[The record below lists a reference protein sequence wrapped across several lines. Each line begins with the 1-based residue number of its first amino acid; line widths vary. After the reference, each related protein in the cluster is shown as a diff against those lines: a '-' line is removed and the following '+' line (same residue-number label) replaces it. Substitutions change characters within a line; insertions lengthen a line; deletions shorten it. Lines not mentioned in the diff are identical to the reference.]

1 MNSEY
6 LIGFLEAD
14 SLIYENFCADPAPSF
29 LQAEIRKLA
38 GMSGK
43 NLYLIAGCNGAGKT
57 TAATTLLPEVISC
70 DEFVNADEIARGL
83 SPFKPESVAIEAG
96 RLMTTRIIQ
105 LLNNEKS
112 FAFETTLSGTS
123 HISKINE
130 AKKRGYSV
138 TLLFFWLQNPE
149 LASERVRIRV
159 QEGGHGIPVDV
170 IKRRYRKGIQNLFK
184 LYLPIVDSAFLID
197 NSAGNFELIA
207 QKMITGDSEIYDF
220 EIFDHLKNTLY
231 DS

>member
-6 LIGFLEAD
+6 FYDLIKVSSCA
-14 SLIYENFCADPAPSF
+14 SIYDCEEPMPSF

-38 GMSGK
+38 GMSVK
-43 NLYLIAGCNGAGKT
+43 NLYVIGGCNGAGKT
-57 TAATTLLPEVISC
+57 TAAKTLLPDVVSC

-96 RLMTTRIIQ
+96 RLMTTRITQ
-105 LLNNEKS
+105 LLNIGRS

-123 HISKINE
+123 HIHRISE
-130 AKKRGYSV
+130 AKKSGYAV
-138 TLLFFWLQNPE
+138 TLLFFWLQSPE

-159 QEGGHGIPVDV
+159 QEGGHGLARDIID
-170 IKRRYRKGIQNLFK
+170 RRYRKGIQNLFRY
-184 LYLPIVDSAFLID
+184 YLPVVDSAFLID
-197 NSAGNFELIA
+197 NSEGNFELIA
-207 QKMITGDSEIYDF
+207 QKMITGNSEIYNLSTF
-220 EIFDHLKNTLY
+220 ERLNKCAY